1 MNQKTNTNL
10 NRFTELVHLKRT
22 ESDLWNTLKTNLLEA
37 QTIGCL
43 DNINLKQL
51 VKTNKSM
58 NNLLMA
64 AIVKTTEE
72 SQRVSSLPSLP
83 PPPPPP
89 MEDVIV

>member
-1 MNQKTNTNL
+1 MNQKPNTNL
-10 NRFTELVHLKRT
+10 NRLTELVHLKRT

-51 VKTNKSM
+51 VKANKSM
-58 NNLLMA
+58 NNLLMT

-72 SQRVSSLPSLP
+72 THRVQPPLP
-83 PPPPPP
+83 PPPPIF
-89 MEDVIV
+89 EDVAV